1 MQSSTQI
8 IEPGS
13 VEARIKSARI
23 LIVDDEFT
31 MRKVLR
37 MLLLSMGVTDVREAG
52 DGESA
57 LARIGALDPD
67 VVLLDWQL
75 EGMNGPEFVRRLRA
89 SGKVNVPLI
98 MLTGHGEP
106 SRAIEA
112 MRLGVHEFLIR
123 PVSAAALS
131 ERLASVLTRNGIA
144 ERRRRTTPAAG

>member
-1 MQSSTQI
+1 MQSGTNI

-23 LIVDDEFT
+23 LLVDDEFT

-57 LARIGALDPD
+57 LATIGALDPD

-89 SGKVNVPLI
+89 SGKVNVPII
-98 MLTGHGEP
+98 MLTSHGEHW
-106 SRAIEA
+106 RAIEA

-123 PVSAAALS
+123 PVSAEALS
-131 ERLASVLTRNGIA
+131 ERLASVLTKTGTA
-144 ERRRRTTPAAG
+144 ERRRRTTRAAG

>member
-57 LARIGALDPD
+57 LATIGALDPD

-89 SGKVNVPLI
+89 SGKVNVPII
-98 MLTGHGEP
+98 MLTSHGEP
-106 SRAIEA
+106 WRAIEA

-123 PVSAAALS
+123 PVSAEALS
-131 ERLASVLTRNGIA
+131 ERLASVLTKTGTA
-144 ERRRRTTPAAG
+144 ERRRRTTRAAG

>member
-1 MQSSTQI
+1 MQSSTNI

-52 DGESA
+52 DDESA
-57 LARIGALDPD
+57 LATIGALDPD

-89 SGKVNVPLI
+89 SGKVNVPII
-98 MLTGHGEP
+98 MLTSHGEHW
-106 SRAIEA
+106 RAIEA

-123 PVSAAALS
+123 PVSAEALS
-131 ERLASVLTRNGIA
+131 ERLASVLTKTGTA
-144 ERRRRTTPAAG
+144 ERRRRTTRAAG

>member
-1 MQSSTQI
+1 MQSGTNI

-23 LIVDDEFT
+23 LLVDDEFT

-57 LARIGALDPD
+57 LATIGALDPD

>member
-1 MQSSTQI
+1 MQSGTNI

-23 LIVDDEFT
+23 LLVDDEFT

-57 LARIGALDPD
+57 LATIGALDPD

-123 PVSAAALS
+123 PVSAEALS
-131 ERLASVLTRNGIA
+131 ERLASVLTKTGTA
-144 ERRRRTTPAAG
+144 ERRRRTTRAAG

>member
-23 LIVDDEFT
+23 LLVDDEFT

-57 LARIGALDPD
+57 LATIGALDPD

-131 ERLASVLTRNGIA
+131 ERLASVLTKTGIA
-144 ERRRRTTPAAG
+144 ERRHRATPAAG